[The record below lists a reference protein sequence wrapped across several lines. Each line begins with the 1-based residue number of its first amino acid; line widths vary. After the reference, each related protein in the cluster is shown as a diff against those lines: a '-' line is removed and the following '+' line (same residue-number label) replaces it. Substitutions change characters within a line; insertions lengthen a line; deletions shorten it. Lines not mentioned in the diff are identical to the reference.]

1 MPMRPFPLLIAILA
15 VVAAPPLAAAPNPQ
29 MMELAEKSRCF
40 QCHDL
45 KDKLSGPAW
54 IEVAKRYRGRTDM
67 IEPLV
72 KKVKEGGTG
81 AWGTE
86 VMSPNKRV
94 KDEDIRAL
102 VKWILTLE

>member
-1 MPMRPFPLLIAILA
+1 MPMRFSLPLVAALM
-15 VVAAPPLAAAPNPQ
+15 VAAPAIAAPPDPA
-29 MMELAEKSRCF
+29 MMELADKSRCF

-45 KDKLSGPAW
+45 TTKISGPAW
-54 IEVAKRYRGRTDM
+54 TEVAKRYRGRPDM
-67 IEPLV
+67 VEPLV

-94 KDEDIRAL
+94 KEDDIRTL